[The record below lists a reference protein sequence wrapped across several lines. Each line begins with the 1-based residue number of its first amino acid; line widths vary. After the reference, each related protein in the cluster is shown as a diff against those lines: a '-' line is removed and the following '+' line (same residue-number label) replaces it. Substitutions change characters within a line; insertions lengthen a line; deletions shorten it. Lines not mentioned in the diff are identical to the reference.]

1 MPLKPRDYEVPS
13 DGGVLKDFGFFP
25 PQDEGESDEAYARR
39 RDKIRDEARKGFSV
53 NLLDHALR
61 EMNRI
66 T

>member
-1 MPLKPRDYEVPS
+1 MPLKPRDYEGPS

-25 PQDEGESDEAYARR
+25 PQDQGESDEAYARR
-39 RDKIRDEARKGFSV
+39 RDKIRDEARKGFSA

-61 EMNRI
+61 DMNRI